1 MKKIFLIIFFF
12 IISTNVNSTYF
23 EMSNCEISSGRV
35 KTILQ
40 NNTEY
45 KQFVL
50 NNKDIG
56 CWSGDKGPRHGAPY
70 WERIEYA
77 QRDTLS
83 KEKRHVIEFNIKIEE
98 GFKGKSENFFQIH
111 NYTNSNAK
119 IQYNSKT
126 NLHVYP
132 SLMLKFDSGI
142 LRADFL
148 KNENSHV
155 KELVKKNVK
164 LADVENYYNKF
175 HNFKI
180 ILSNLN
186 EEKSFGLITIFIN
199 GDKIFSEYPT
209 FFPSAGTP
217 RIKYG
222 IYRPGNENGNNVSKI
237 LYSKIEV
244 ISE

>member
-50 NNKDIG
+50 NNKDLG

-83 KEKRHVIEFNIKIEE
+83 KKKRHVIEFNIKIEE
-98 GFKGKSENFFQIH
+98 GFKGDRETFFQIH
-111 NYTNSNAK
+111 NYTNN
-119 IQYNSKT
+119 
-126 NLHVYP
+126 NLNVYP
-132 SLMLKFDSGI
+132 SLMLKFNYGM
-142 LRADFL
+142 LGADFL
-148 KNENSHV
+148 KNEYTHV
-155 KELVKKNVK
+155 YEVVKKNVK
-164 LADVENYYNKF
+164 LRDIENYYNNF
-175 HNFKI
+175 YNFKI
-180 ILSNLN
+180 ILSNIHSNVN
-186 EEKSFGLITIFIN
+186 EENNFGLITIFVN

-222 IYRPGNENGNNVSKI
+222 IYRPGNENGNNTSKI
-237 LYSKIEV
+237 LYSTLEV

>member
-12 IISTNVNSTYF
+12 IISTNVNSTTF
-23 EMSNCEISSGRV
+23 EMSDCDISSGRV

-56 CWSGDKGPRHGAPY
+56 CWSGDKRPRHDAPY

-77 QRDTLS
+77 QRETLL
-83 KEKRHVIEFNIKIEE
+83 KNKRHVIEFNIKIEE
-98 GFKGKSENFFQIH
+98 GFKGERETFFQIH
-111 NYTNSNAK
+111 NYTNSNL
-119 IQYNSKT
+119 N
-126 NLHVYP
+126 VYP
-132 SLMLKFDSGI
+132 SLMLKFDSGM
-142 LRADFL
+142 LKVDFL
-148 KNENSHV
+148 KNEYSHV
-155 KELVKKNVK
+155 NEYVKKNAK
-164 LADVENYYNKF
+164 LRDVENYYNKF

-186 EEKSFGLITIFIN
+186 EENSFGLITIFVN

-222 IYRPGNENGNNVSKI
+222 IYRPGSESGNKTSKI
-237 LYSKIEV
+237 LYSTIEV
-244 ISE
+244 ISK